1 MAKIEKKATKE
12 RLQPLGV
19 HVLIEPID
27 PGEENKYVHGKSQ
40 TQPEKGKVV
49 EVGEACESEALKAA
63 KGKIVVYRKYS
74 PEEYTLN
81 GKKLFLLE
89 ESDIMGIWHK

>member
-1 MAKIEKKATKE
+1 MKKE

-19 HVLIEPID
+19 HVLIRPVKAVD
-27 PGEENKYVHGKSQ
+27 DSPSAKYIHGKSQ
-40 TQPEKGKVV
+40 TQPDKGIVV
-49 EVGEACESEALKAA
+49 EVGEKCESEALKEAI
-63 KGKIVVYRKYS
+63 GKTVVYRKYS

-81 GKKLFLLE
+81 GEKLFLIE